1 MLDAKS
7 RGVEEKGTEMEEEKR
22 HEARSN
28 GMKERDW
35 NGWNGRTEIDMLVI
49 GQRRL
54 LTDLLVGS
62 NIALNA
68 NLTFTPVSGSHI
80 TCTPIP
86 SNPSVS
92 QTAYVRPIEFTA
104 PTSQHR
110 VKAL

>member
-54 LTDLLVGS
+54 LTDLLV
-62 NIALNA
+62 
-68 NLTFTPVSGSHI
+68 I